1 MLMERLRQ
9 LFTAYDPTIQTIIS
23 EVLTLEQEHISM
35 ERPRIKDQIDE
46 IISRVASKVV
56 ERTETAE
63 IQD

>member
-1 MLMERLRQ
+1 MERLRQ

>member
-1 MLMERLRQ
+1 MERLRQ

-46 IISRVASKVV
+46 IISRVASKAV